1 MSVASAPLNRRAVP
15 TTATGLL
22 PVDEDELAACVAC
35 GLCLPSCPTY
45 RVTGEESASP
55 RGRIAAM
62 RAVHAGAVMDATF
75 SEFMDLCVQ
84 CRACEVACPSAVPF
98 GRLMEGARHALAAE
112 TGYQPWWRRA
122 GYAVLGHHRLL
133 VALTTAGAA
142 AQRARLVPPALS
154 RRLALPRLP
163 LRQPGLQP
171 SGADVYLFTGCVMDA
186 WQRPVHRAA
195 QAVIEA
201 TGAGVTLPGP
211 GGDCC
216 GALHTHAGLTDQ
228 ARRLA
233 TRAMASMPGD
243 APILVDSA
251 GCGAAL
257 KDYGHLLGTPEAALF
272 SSRVRDIHEWLAG
285 RLDRLPPARF
295 PLPGPVA
302 VQDPCHLRQV
312 QRAHLPVRTVLG
324 RYVET
329 VELDDEGMCCGAGGA
344 YSALHPEM
352 AGAIRERKLAAI
364 SRSGARVVASA
375 NPGCSMWL
383 AAAGLEVRHPV
394 ELLAAAIGSA
404 ETPDGKEAASG
415 GR

>member
-1 MSVASAPLNRRAVP
+1 MSVAQDPLDRRAVP
-15 TTATGLL
+15 TKTTGRL

-133 VALTTAGAA
+133 VALTTVGAA

-154 RRLALPRLP
+154 RRLSLPRLP
-163 LRQPGLQP
+163 LRQPRLP
-171 SGADVYLFTGCVMDA
+171 TSGTDVYLFTGCVMDA

-195 QAVIEA
+195 QVVIEA
-201 TGAGVTLPGP
+201 TGAGVARPGP

-216 GALHTHAGLTDQ
+216 GALHTHAGLTAQ

-233 TRAMASMPGD
+233 TRTMASMPGS

-257 KDYGHLLGTPEAALF
+257 KDYGHLLGTREAALF

-285 RLDRLPPARF
+285 RLDRLPRARF

-312 QRAHLPVRTVLG
+312 QRAHLPVRTVLAG
-324 RYVET
+324 YVEL

-344 YSALHPEM
+344 YSAQHPAM

-364 SRSGARVVASA
+364 NRSGARVVASA

-383 AAAGLEVRHPV
+383 AATGLDVCHPV
-394 ELLAAAIGSA
+394 ELLAAAIGKADTSR
-404 ETPDGKEAASG
+404 GKEALGG